1 MIRIAAIVL
10 LLSCAA
16 ATAQFFRLPIGPGSQ
31 QPLGPSGAGGGSGP
45 TPPGPC
51 TPTGLDFTNQCNS
64 VYIVAIG
71 F

>member
-1 MIRIAAIVL
+1 MLRPLTIL
-10 LLSCAA
+10 LLIL
-16 ATAQFFRLPIGPGSQ
+16 ATAASAERLRFYGQGGA
-31 QPLGPSGAGGGSGP
+31 GPS
-45 TPPGPC
+45 PPVGC

>member
-1 MIRIAAIVL
+1 MTRSLTIL
-10 LLSCAA
+10 LLIL
-16 ATAQFFRLPIGPGSQ
+16 ATAASAERLRFYGQG
-31 QPLGPSGAGGGSGP
+31 GAGP
-45 TPPGPC
+45 TPPGC